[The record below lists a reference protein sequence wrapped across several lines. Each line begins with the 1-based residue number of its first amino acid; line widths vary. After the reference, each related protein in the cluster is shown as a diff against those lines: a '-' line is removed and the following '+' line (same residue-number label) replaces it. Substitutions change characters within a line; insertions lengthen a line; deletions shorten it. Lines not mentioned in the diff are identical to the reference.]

1 MRTGAGEAEAVG
13 LNYGGQRLCGA
24 RAAESSSVRARS
36 CRALVGAGGGSGYDY
51 GKGDSEL
58 RYGREKMK

>member
-1 MRTGAGEAEAVG
+1 MLTGAGKVEAAG
-13 LNYGGQRLCGA
+13 LSYSRQRLCGA

-36 CRALVGAGGGSGYDY
+36 CRAMAGAGGGSGYGC
-51 GKGDSEL
+51 GKGDSGL